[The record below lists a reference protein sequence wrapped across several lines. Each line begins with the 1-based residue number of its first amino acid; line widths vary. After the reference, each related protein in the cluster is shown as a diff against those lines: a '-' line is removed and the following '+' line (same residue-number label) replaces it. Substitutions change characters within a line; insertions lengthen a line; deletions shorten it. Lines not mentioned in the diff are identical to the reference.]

1 MTTVQVRPAD
11 LGDESDAAAI
21 VLLLNAY
28 AGDPRGG
35 GQPLPSAVQARLVAG
50 LRRTPVAR
58 VWLAFDNHEPVGV
71 CVGFLGYSTFQALPL
86 LNIHDLAVL
95 PGQRGRGTGRAL
107 LAAAEAHA
115 LAEGC
120 CKLTLEVQE
129 DNAPARKLYES
140 FGFRDVR
147 YGNSGPTRFL
157 GKVIT
162 TAGD

>member
-11 LGDESDAAAI
+11 LADESDAAAI

-28 AGDPRGG
+28 ATDPRGG
-35 GQPLPSAVQARLVAG
+35 GKPLPDAVQARLVAG
-50 LRRTPVAR
+50 LRRTPASR
-58 VWLAFDNHEPVGV
+58 VWLALEGDKAVGV
-71 CVGFLGYSTFQALPL
+71 CVGFLGFSTFQALPL

-107 LAAAEAHA
+107 LAAAEAQA

-120 CKLTLEVQE
+120 CKLTLEVQD
-129 DNAPARKLYES
+129 DNAPARRLYES

-147 YGNSGPTRFL
+147 YGDSGPTRFL
-157 GKVIT
+157 GKQMGP
-162 TAGD
+162 AS